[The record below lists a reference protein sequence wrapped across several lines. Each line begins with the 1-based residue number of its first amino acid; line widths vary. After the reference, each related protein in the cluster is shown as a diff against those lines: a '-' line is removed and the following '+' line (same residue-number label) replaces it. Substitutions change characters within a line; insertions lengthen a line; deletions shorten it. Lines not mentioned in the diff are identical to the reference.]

1 MFAAINDCIQASREI
16 GGRDWMTLRHPSPHR
31 LLHLP
36 FPPSQVLG
44 GMGFSAGGA
53 YPFERMLRDSR
64 ILLIFEGTNEILRW
78 GEAGQGGALV
88 PRL

>member
-1 MFAAINDCIQASREI
+1 MESE
-16 GGRDWMTLRHPSPHR
+16 PP
-31 LLHLP
+31 LHFLS
-36 FPPSQVLG
+36 PPSQVLG

-78 GEAGQGGALV
+78 GRPGEG
-88 PRL
+88 